1 MYYCANYSPD
11 ENKIEKRTLRVFRAA
26 ASEQTLT
33 GMEFLPDGVCFSAEA
48 DRANVK
54 MREICVRSRKKGR
67 FPINFFIIQSDDMYE
82 ANFRSAMR
90 RTTGPAPAP

>member
-33 GMEFLPDGVCFSAEA
+33 GMEFLPDGALIDKVGTYDEYL
-48 DRANVK
+48 
-54 MREICVRSRKKGR
+54 
-67 FPINFFIIQSDDMYE
+67 QSD
-82 ANFRSAMR
+82 AMAKKR
-90 RTTGPAPAP
+90 QVYKVSEEEEEDD

>member
-54 MREICVRSRKKGR
+54 NEGNLRQVQKKR
-67 FPINFFIIQSDDMYE
+67 PVPY
-82 ANFRSAMR
+82 
-90 RTTGPAPAP
+90 